1 MQRKAKRALLI
12 SGIFAGAAGLSVGL
26 SQMKPPPET
35 RDIPDVAPL
44 VEVLPLQESTASFT
58 IASQG
63 TVRPRTETI
72 LSAEVSG
79 SIVSISPKFIAG
91 GVFVKG
97 EELLRI
103 DPTNYSVAVD
113 EAEAK
118 ITQRQIEYDG
128 ALKLRTQGYRAESEY
143 ASAAAALA
151 TARAD
156 LVKAERNLERT
167 HITLPYD
174 GMVRAKEADLGQYVN
189 PGTRLGVTFAT
200 NYAEVRLPLTDQDLA
215 FIELPGAADIRGSGA
230 AEGPFVE
237 LSAIQKG
244 QMTHWRARIV
254 RSEGVVDEKN
264 RVTYAVA
271 RIEDPYK
278 LLPGASEESP
288 LPMGTFVAAK
298 IEGAIVDNVIR
309 VPRSALRGNNQLMF
323 VDADNRLRMRTVDVL
338 RADAE
343 YAYLRGGAMPGD
355 RISTT
360 AIESP
365 INGMKVRTAD
375 EPVAEPEG
383 DEEQRLAAE
392 SDRG

>member
-1 MQRKAKRALLI
+1 MQRKTKRALLI
-12 SGIFAGAAGLSVGL
+12 SGIFAGAIGLAAAL

-44 VEVLPLQESTASFT
+44 VEVLPLLESTASFT

-79 SIVSISPKFIAG
+79 SIVGISPKFIAG

-113 EAEAK
+113 QAEA
-118 ITQRQIEYDG
+118 ILAQRQIEYDG

-156 LVKAERNLERT
+156 LVRAERNLERT

-174 GMVRAKEADLGQYVN
+174 GMVRVKEADLGQYVN

-215 FIELPGAADIRGSGA
+215 FIELPGAADIRDSGA
-230 AEGPFVE
+230 AEGPLVDLE
-237 LSAIQKG
+237 AIQKG
-244 QMTHWRARIV
+244 RLTHWQARIV
-254 RSEGVVDEKN
+254 RTEGVVDESN
-264 RVTYAVA
+264 RVTYVVA
-271 RIEDPYK
+271 RIEDPYR
-278 LLPGASEESP
+278 LNSPTGSESP
-288 LPMGTFVAAK
+288 LPMGTFVAAN
-298 IEGAIVDNVIR
+298 IEGTTVAGVIR
-309 VPRSALRGNNQLMF
+309 VPRSALRGNDQLMF
-323 VDADNRLRMRTVDVL
+323 VDADNRLRIGKVDVL

-343 YAYLRGGAMPGD
+343 YAYLRSGAMLGD

-375 EPVAEPEG
+375 DPVAEPEA
-383 DEEQRLAAE
+383 DKEQRLAAE
-392 SDRG
+392 SDRN